1 MKYSILGFNQEK
13 IVNYSK
19 DGVKCDLTDLLL
31 LNYIV
36 YAQAN
41 PKMKHI
47 LDEENQPCVWLQH
60 AHILEDLPILGISE
74 GTLKNRLT
82 KLRRME
88 LITSKTIANEN
99 TRGSRTYYRTTSFL
113 YDMLFDT
120 TSLKNDVKDEP
131 RHDKMTSNTSS
142 NSNNK
147 VNKELLSK
155 DNNSTNFSFG
165 KKQTKPKK
173 ENLFSKCVSQIDN
186 FTDDTELRN
195 TLIDYLRVR
204 LEMKDKPLYANSWKG
219 LLNKLD
225 REFDASERLA
235 VVRQSIERGYASFF
249 PVSNGYSRNR
259 DMRQAENMNY
269 SVPHMTEEDYAE
281 EEKLRA
287 ELEKK
292 GVRTVF

>member
-1 MKYSILGFNQEK
+1 MNGISKLLSTDGFIQVNKALIKKIGLHESILIGELCAEYNYWEEHGKLDKDGMFYSSRSNIEDNTGLSEHQQRKAMANLKELGILEIDKRGIPAVNHYK
-13 IVNYSK
+13 IVFDKILNILNSSGSK
-19 DGVKCDLTDLLL
+19 IEALEV
-31 LNYIV
+31 
-36 YAQAN
+36 
-41 PKMKHI
+41 
-47 LDEENQPCVWLQH
+47 ENL
-60 AHILEDLPILGISE
+60 
-74 GTLKNRLT
+74 
-82 KLRRME
+82 
-88 LITSKTIANEN
+88 
-99 TRGSRTYYRTTSFL
+99 
-113 YDMLFDT
+113 
-120 TSLKNDVKDEP
+120 
-131 RHDKMTSNTSS
+131 
-142 NSNNK
+142 NSNN
-147 VNKELLSK
+147 NKQTTINKQTKDLSK
-155 DNNSTNFSFG
+155 DKSTDFSFG

-186 FTDDTELRN
+186 FTSDTELRN
-195 TLIDYLRVR
+195 TLVDYLRVR